1 MFTAF
6 YNTTT
11 TARLGT
17 VDITVP
23 DLKPAANYSI
33 CLSIITDGG
42 STTSDQLHTQ
52 TMAASKLK

>member
-1 MFTAF
+1 MG
-6 YNTTT
+6 
-11 TARLGT
+11 LGT

>member
-11 TARLGT
+11 TAKLGT
-17 VDITVP
+17 VDITVH
-23 DLKPAANYSI
+23 DFKPATKYSI
-33 CLSIITDGG
+33 CLSIITNSG
-42 STTSDQLHTQ
+42 SATSDQLHTQ

>member
-17 VDITVP
+17 VEVTVP
-23 DLKPAANYSI
+23 DLKPATNYSI
-33 CLSIITDGG
+33 CLCIITDGG
-42 STTSDQLHTQ
+42 STTSGQLHTQ